1 MEGPLSLERNDVS
14 LDSLFVYV
22 LFYKECEKLS
32 ESSLELINVEHLI
45 LF

>member
-1 MEGPLSLERNDVS
+1 MEGPLSLERNDGS
-14 LDSLFVYV
+14 LDNLFVYV
-22 LFYKECEKLS
+22 LFYKEFEKLS

>member
-1 MEGPLSLERNDVS
+1 MVGPLSLERNDVS
-14 LDSLFVYV
+14 WDNLFAYV
-22 LFYKECEKLS
+22 LFYKEFEDLS